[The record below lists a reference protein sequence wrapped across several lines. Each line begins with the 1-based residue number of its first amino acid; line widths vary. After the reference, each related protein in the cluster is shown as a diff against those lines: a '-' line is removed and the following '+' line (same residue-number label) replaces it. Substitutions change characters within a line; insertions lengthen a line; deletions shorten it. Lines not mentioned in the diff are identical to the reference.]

1 MIKTHHFDLPR
12 YGRITFRLEFES
24 NRIAGLVEF
33 PSTITRRRYQRLVS
47 EWLESITRPLD
58 PDPRPFL
65 LASTIA
71 GRLSSVGVEKQGQI
85 TGTWLPS

>member
-1 MIKTHHFDLPR
+1 MIKTHHFDLPK
-12 YGRITFRLEFES
+12 YGRITFRLEFETD
-24 NRIAGLVEF
+24 RIAGLVEF
-33 PSTITRRRYQRLVS
+33 PSMITRRRYQRLVS

-65 LASTIA
+65 LASTIG
-71 GRLSSVGVEKQGQI
+71 GRLSSVGVEREGEV